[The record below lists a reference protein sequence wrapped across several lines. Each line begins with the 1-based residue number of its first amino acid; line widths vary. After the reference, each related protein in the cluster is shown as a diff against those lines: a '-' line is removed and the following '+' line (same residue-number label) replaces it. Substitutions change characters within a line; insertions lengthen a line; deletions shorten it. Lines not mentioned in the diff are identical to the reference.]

1 MSLTEQITPL
11 VTAITAANSSGMTLQ
26 GTTTYLVA
34 DPESD
39 TVVLVDPGPRQGA
52 EAHADAVEEALDG
65 RAVELILV
73 THRHEDHTGAVDVFA
88 RRFAAP
94 VRAGDRT
101 WCREAEPLIPNLVL
115 EVAGT
120 VISVVHTPGH
130 TSDSYC
136 FWLPEDDGERGRHE
150 HEDGDGPEADA
161 AEASMLTGDT
171 ILGEGTTM
179 LDHPDGTLA
188 DYLASLELLRLIG
201 EDIPTR
207 VLPAHG
213 PLRWDLASA
222 AQEYVEHREA
232 RLDQIRSMVAE
243 QRQDATALARALA
256 VADQDGATGTALEGM
271 ESADAM
277 DVVETL
283 MARIYPQLPEVV
295 RGPARRTLAAHL
307 RYLGE
312 AAGSDV
318 GDAGDGSSPR

>member
-1 MSLTEQITPL
+1 MFHRLNCMSHTEQITPL
-11 VTAITAANSSGMTLQ
+11 VTAITAANPSGMTLQ

-34 DPESD
+34 DPESE
-39 TVVLVDPGPRQGA
+39 TAVLVDPGPRQGA
-52 EAHADAVEEALDG
+52 EAHADAVAEALDG

-88 RRFAAP
+88 QRFAAP
-94 VRAGDRT
+94 VRGGDAE

-120 VISVVHTPGH
+120 AISVVHTPGH

-136 FWLPEDDGERGRHE
+136 FWLPEDDG
-150 HEDGDGPEADA
+150 DADA

-188 DYLASLELLRLIG
+188 EYLASLELLRQIG

-213 PLRWDLASA
+213 PRRWDLASA
-222 AQEYVEHREA
+222 AQEYAEHREG
-232 RLDQIRSMVAE
+232 RLDQIRSVLAA
-243 QRQDATALARALA
+243 QRQDAAALARALA

-277 DVVETL
+277 DVLESL

-312 AAGSDV
+312 AAGSEV